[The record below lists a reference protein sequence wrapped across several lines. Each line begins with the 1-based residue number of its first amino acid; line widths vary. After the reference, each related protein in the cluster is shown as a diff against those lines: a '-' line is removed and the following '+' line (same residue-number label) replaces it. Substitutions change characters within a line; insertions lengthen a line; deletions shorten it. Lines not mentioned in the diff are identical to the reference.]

1 MSHSEKFLPPGGTFV
16 VCCLLLSGA
25 MASAQN
31 SKTTVKYPTGHAV
44 SRSLRDLPID
54 VLGRGDLEA
63 PEPKPLPLRS
73 HGSLAAAKADP
84 VQQQD
89 IRPFVAATKGINF
102 DGTGA
107 LGSAPSDVN
116 LAV

>member
-25 MASAQN
+25 LASAQN
-31 SKTTVKYPTGHAV
+31 SKTTVRYPAGHAV

-54 VLGRGDLEA
+54 VFGRRDVEA

-73 HGSLAAAKADP
+73 HGVLAAAKADL
-84 VQQQD
+84 VLQLD
-89 IRPFVAATKGINF
+89 SRPFVAAAKRIDF
-102 DGTGA
+102 D
-107 LGSAPSDVN
+107 
-116 LAV
+116 